1 MKFLPVSQHSPR
13 GIIMDFFLEKC
24 AAKPAASATTT
35 MGGRRDDSKQFLDT
49 LDDEIMAVIS
59 TTTPLSAKDSMKL
72 ADRLIDLSSETI
84 ERRERVFEE
93 RMEQMERKN
102 RILEEKLLMMST
114 PRPVKTTTTTTTMP
128 TSGGGDA
135 NNRGADG
142 SIETTEEEDAV
153 QKTLFSARQQQEET
167 SSTTTTTTTSSHHH
181 LPSHTP
187 GIPSISLSPPRGQT
201 MRADSS
207 EFSPPF
213 SNSRRY
219 MNNSNSNN
227 FYTSRSSLRSA
238 TPLSF
243 RNKENILMRKLA
255 AAASSSSTMKENDP
269 QQSLLDAAERTMA
282 QSVDDLQNLKI
293 ANDAL
298 RNELENV
305 KKQRDVDAETHRKAL
320 SESNA
325 LRASE
330 TAKLSESVEILRGE
344 KRLLEQ
350 RDEKARNDR
359 DSVMKELSDLKAKF
373 ASSEL
378 DLKSKS
384 SEIAHLNE
392 AVDKEKGKLKAL
404 AEKCADI
411 ERTKNEVESKFEV
424 AKNEKTKLAE
434 ESEQLRDAND
444 ALLKELSEAQ
454 HASKK
459 VFESR
464 IVSEREISDLKAS
477 LESTR
482 QELDKEIEKRHLAEE
497 NVRAIETVKEDIDR
511 AAIIARTAFEKKV
524 EKLQTKDGTFQE
536 KLKLV
541 NEKREK
547 QNNETRRALE
557 EMTQQCREAVEKA
570 ETLNDELNSTTKR
583 LNDSKAECARLK
595 IEQAEKTKECLD
607 AIEQKNKY
615 EDLCRKLELDVARV
629 PGLEFAADAANEE
642 VKALRQKQLEDQAK
656 FSDLE
661 QIEFQLR
668 EIIDRGR
675 KETLKLVERGKK
687 AEEEM
692 VKFENMADDLRF
704 KLEQVELSEA
714 MLKKENEERKSELSE
729 IKKASEKFREEK
741 DRLENELERITS
753 AKLELENELAS
764 IANASENNDKNNA
777 HVVSPAGKVS
787 AKAAVQKIS
796 QKLADAQADFKWLQN
811 EHEKVHARLRAS
823 EEAQKVS
830 RATVV
835 AKTKNMVMLKL
846 RGSSLE
852 GKLEK
857 ALAEIKRLEDTVAAK
872 AAEITAI
879 KLKGTA
885 NSGGRSFFG
894 GSKKSPTKSQP
905 EKTYEEKSMANFNA
919 FEEKLAIAKLER
931 DIERL
936 EDSHAEQMRALEAE
950 LIESKQECVEAK
962 QYADDVV
969 EKANEEVQHAHDREV
984 SAKRLAEEET
994 KRARF
999 ERDSMAQMKLRA
1011 EVALENAAEKM
1022 RKLELE
1028 LGRKPSEM
1036 PLVSTIPLTS
1046 NTSTNKAAAA
1056 AATTTTTTNRNK
1068 GMRNTSH
1075 MFLAIVVVPI
1085 LFVYL
1090 VLVFVSYRLS
1100 SPPNASD
1107 AAYDILPHASSESGG
1122 MCSPGRHFVSM
1133 FEEALTNVA
1142 GIEYVNRCAM
1152 SGAIV

>member
-1 MKFLPVSQHSPR
+1 
-13 GIIMDFFLEKC
+13 MDFFLEKC
-24 AAKPAASATTT
+24 AKPAASAAAATT
-35 MGGRRDDSKQFLDT
+35 MSGRRDDSKQFLDT

-114 PRPVKTTTTTTTMP
+114 PRPVKTTTTTTMP

-135 NNRGADG
+135 NNKGADG

-167 SSTTTTTTTSSHHH
+167 SSTTTTTTTTSSHHH

-255 AAASSSSTMKENDP
+255 AAASSSTMKENDP

-373 ASSEL
+373 ASNEL

-384 SEIAHLNE
+384 SEIAHLNA
-392 AVDKEKGKLKAL
+392 AVDEEKGKLKAL

-444 ALLKELSEAQ
+444 ALRKELSEAQ

-497 NVRAIETVKEDIDR
+497 NVKAIETVKEDIER
-511 AAIIARTAFEKKV
+511 AASIARTAFEKKV

-583 LNDSKAECARLK
+583 LDDSKAECARLK

-729 IKKASEKFREEK
+729 IKNASEKFREEK

-764 IANASENNDKNNA
+764 IANASENNDKNMA
-777 HVVSPAGKVS
+777 HVASPAGKVS

-823 EEAQKVS
+823 EEAQKAS

-905 EKTYEEKSMANFNA
+905 EKTYEEKRMDGFNA

-936 EDSHAEQMRALEAE
+936 EERHAEQMRTLEAE
-950 LIESKQECVEAK
+950 LIASKQECVEAK
-962 QYADDVV
+962 QYADEVV

-999 ERDSMAQMKLRA
+999 ERDSMAQTKLRA

-1028 LGRKPSEM
+1028 LGRKPIEM
-1036 PLVSTIPLTS
+1036 PLVSTIPLAS
-1046 NTSTNKAAAA
+1046 NTSTNKAAAV
-1056 AATTTTTTNRNK
+1056 TTTTTNRKK

-1122 MCSPGRHFVSM
+1122 TCSPGRHFVSM